1 MTLDPVLL
9 ARIQFAMTVGFHFIF
24 PSISLGLVWFLVGLE
39 AAGWR
44 TGNAYY
50 TNLAK
55 FIGKLYVVT
64 FAVGV
69 ATGITMEFQ
78 FGTNWA
84 QYSKFVGDIFGAPL
98 AIEAVFFFFLESTML
113 GLYLFGRNRVPRAV
127 HVGSITLVAVGMTMS
142 AFWII
147 VANSWQQTPTG
158 YFVNEQTGRAELLD
172 FWAAVLNPS
181 TLPRFF
187 HTVTAAVVSGA
198 FFLSGVAAWYLL
210 KDKQSAPGR
219 TMLRMALIVGL
230 VMSFAELMPF
240 GHMHAAQVARTQPEK
255 LATIEGHFEGGTNAA
270 FTLFGIPAKDR
281 LLLPIRVPGVLSL
294 LVGGSTDTF
303 VPGRNNF
310 PPGDLPP
317 LFLPFVAFHTMV
329 GLGMLFIAMTGWG
342 VLQLLRGRL
351 WDNRWFLWAL
361 VLATPLPI
369 VATQLGWI
377 TAEVGRQPWA
387 VYKVL
392 RTSDAVSQIVSAQHV
407 LFSLILFGAL
417 YALLGALYLFLVA
430 KIVQAGPDATAA
442 PQQATA
448 K

>member
-1 MTLDPVLL
+1 MTFDPVLL

-24 PSISLGLVWFLVGLE
+24 PAVSLGLVWFLVGLE

-44 TGNAYY
+44 TGKEYY

-55 FIGKLYVVT
+55 FVQKFYVIT

-113 GLYLFGRNRVPRAV
+113 GLYLFGRNKVPRAV
-127 HVGSITLVAVGMTMS
+127 HVGSITLVAIGMTMS

-147 VANSWQQTPTG
+147 VANSWQQTPAG
-158 YFVNEQTGRAELLD
+158 YFINEQTGRAELLD

-181 TLPRFF
+181 TIPRFF
-187 HTVTAAVVSGA
+187 HTVVAAITAGA
-198 FFLSGVAAWYLL
+198 FFLSGVGAWYLL
-210 KDKQSAPGR
+210 KDKQSPEGR
-219 TMLRMALIVGL
+219 TLLRMALIAGL
-230 VMSFAELMPF
+230 VVSVAEVAPF

-255 LATIEGHFEGGTNAA
+255 LATIEGHFEGGANAA
-270 FTLFGIPAKDR
+270 FTLFGLPAKDR
-281 LLLPIRVPGVLSL
+281 LLLPIRIPGVLSL

-310 PPGDLPP
+310 PPGNLPP
-317 LFLPFVAFHTMV
+317 LFLPFVAFHLMV
-329 GLGMLFIAMTGWG
+329 GLGMLFIALTGWG

-351 WDNRWFLWAL
+351 WENRWYLWAM
-361 VLATPLPI
+361 VLAAPLPV
-369 VATQLGWI
+369 VATQLGWM

-392 RTSDAVSQIVSAQHV
+392 RTSDAVSQVVSAPHI
-407 LFSLILFGAL
+407 LFSLILFGLL
-417 YALLGALYLFLVA
+417 YALLGALYLFLVY
-430 KIVQAGPDATAA
+430 KVVQAGPAVATVSSKASAA
-442 PQQATA
+442 
-448 K
+448 